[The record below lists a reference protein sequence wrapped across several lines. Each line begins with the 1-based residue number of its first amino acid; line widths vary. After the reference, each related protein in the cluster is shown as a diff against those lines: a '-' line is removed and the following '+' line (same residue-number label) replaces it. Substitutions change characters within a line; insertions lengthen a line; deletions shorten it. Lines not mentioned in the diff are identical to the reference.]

1 MQPVFI
7 GPGGCIKP
15 GMGIVMHLDNAVNGN
30 IIRQHTVKLIEG
42 GVCIRK
48 VCSFKMSDIIP
59 GMDPCIGAAT
69 AGNQD
74 IFSGEGTYG
83 LLYHLLYGDSMA
95 GGL

>member
-1 MQPVFI
+1 
-7 GPGGCIKP
+7 
-15 GMGIVMHLDNAVNGN
+15 
-30 IIRQHTVKLIEG
+30 
-42 GVCIRK
+42 
-48 VCSFKMSDIIP
+48 MSDIIP

-69 AGNQD
+69 AGNLD